1 MQLGPALKLEVLP
14 TGVYLTVNWT
24 VWPNASG
31 DQTRR
36 FFSVQDTG
44 STVSVHAVRFMAQP
58 ASVWLPPLPFSCRT
72 SGLANPPRFAA
83 RLNEMTP
90 CPAVPVAPVAPVAPA
105 GPALPTPGAPVA
117 PAGPWVPTP
126 VGPVAP

>member
-44 STVSVHAVRFMAQP
+44 TTVSVQAVRFIAQP

-72 SGLANPPRFAA
+72 SGLVNPPRFAA
-83 RLNEMTP
+83 RLKEMTP
-90 CPAVPVAPVAPVAPA
+90 CPAVPVGPVPPVAPVAPVAPWVPIP
-105 GPALPTPGAPVA
+105 GVPGLPGVPVAPVA
-117 PAGPWVPTP
+117 P
-126 VGPVAP
+126 